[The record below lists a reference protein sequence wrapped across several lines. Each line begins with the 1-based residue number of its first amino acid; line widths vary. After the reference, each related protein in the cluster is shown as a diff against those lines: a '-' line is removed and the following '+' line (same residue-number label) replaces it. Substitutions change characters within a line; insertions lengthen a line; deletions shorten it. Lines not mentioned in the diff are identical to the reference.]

1 MPKWA
6 KVYPWGPPADH
17 PRTACT
23 SASHPRRTDLTE
35 TGAATT
41 RLNPRAGQPHR
52 RDDTRVI
59 EIDHVTK
66 RFDDYVAVVD
76 ADFSIGAG
84 EFFSLLGPSGCGK
97 TTTLRMIAGFDTP
110 TSGAIRLEGAD
121 VSRVPPHKR
130 NVNTVFQHYAL
141 FPHMTVWD
149 NVAYGPRS
157 RRKDRPEIKKRVDE
171 MLDVVRLTDFALRK
185 PAQLSGGQQQ
195 RVALAR
201 ALVNYPSA
209 LLLDEPLGALDLKLR
224 HVMQFE
230 LKRIQREVGITFV
243 YVTHDQEEALTM
255 SDRIAVMNAGNVEQI
270 GTPTEIYDRPATVFV
285 AGFIGQ
291 ANLWSGRQ
299 TGRANRDFVEV
310 ALLGSTLRA
319 RAGDTAIESGGRAT
333 VMVRPERVRVS
344 LDQPT
349 GDLVAV
355 PAKVVDLT
363 FQGPVLRLSM
373 VASDGTPVLAHIG
386 PEQDLPMLR
395 PGDEV
400 YAGWTPEASLVLP
413 SADIPTAEDLEE
425 LLDDT
430 SPAP

>member
-1 MPKWA
+1 MPHQA
-6 KVYPWGPPADH
+6 AQH
-17 PRTACT
+17 EAPR
-23 SASHPRRTDLTE
+23 PRGR
-35 TGAATT
+35 
-41 RLNPRAGQPHR
+41 P
-52 RDDTRVI
+52 VI

-66 RFDDYVAVVD
+66 RFADCVAVTE
-76 ADFSIGAG
+76 ADFSIGSG

-97 TTTLRMIAGFDTP
+97 TTTLRMIAGFESP
-110 TSGAIRLEGAD
+110 TEGAIRLEGVD

-157 RRKDRPEIKKRVDE
+157 KKKDKGEIRRRVDE
-171 MLDVVRLTDFALRK
+171 LLDIVRLTDFAERR

-224 HVMQFE
+224 QVMQFE

-255 SDRIAVMNAGNVEQI
+255 SDRIAVMNAGNVDQI
-270 GTPTEIYDRPATVFV
+270 GTPTEIYDRPSTVFV

-310 ALLGSTLRA
+310 EVLGTTLKA
-319 RAGDTAIESGGRAT
+319 RPGDITIEPGGQAT
-333 VMVRPERVRVS
+333 LMVRPERVQVS
-344 LDQPT
+344 VLSSGPPT
-349 GDLVAV
+349 GDVAAV
-355 PAKVVDLT
+355 RATVTDLT
-363 FQGPVLRLSM
+363 FQGPVVRLSLAAADESTI
-373 VASDGTPVLAHIG
+373 VAHIG
-386 PEQDLPMLR
+386 PEQHLPLLR

-400 YAGWTPEASLVLP
+400 YVSWAPDASLVLP
-413 SADIPTAEDLEE
+413 AADIPTAEDLQEM
-425 LLDDT
+425 LDD
-430 SPAP
+430 S

>member
-1 MPKWA
+1 MQ
-6 KVYPWGPPADH
+6 
-17 PRTACT
+17 TAT
-23 SASHPRRTDLTE
+23 SHPSR
-35 TGAATT
+35 GGGK
-41 RLNPRAGQPHR
+41 P
-52 RDDTRVI
+52 VI

-66 RFDDYVAVVD
+66 RFEDYIAVAD
-76 ADFSIGAG
+76 ADFTIGAG

-97 TTTLRMIAGFDTP
+97 TTTLRMIAGFENP
-110 TSGAIRLEGAD
+110 TEGAIRLEGVD
-121 VSRVPPHKR
+121 VSRVAPHKR
-130 NVNTVFQHYAL
+130 HVNTVFQHYAL

-157 RRKDRPEIKKRVDE
+157 QRKDKATITKSVDE
-171 MLDVVRLTDFALRK
+171 MLEVVRLTDFAKRK

-270 GTPTEIYDRPATVFV
+270 GTPTEIYDRPASVFV

-291 ANLWSGRQ
+291 ANLWHGRQ
-299 TGRANRDFVEV
+299 TGRANRDYVEV
-310 ALLGSTLRA
+310 DVLGTTLKA
-319 RAGDTAIESGGRAT
+319 RPGDTTIESGGQAT

-344 LDQPT
+344 MEQPS
-349 GDLVAV
+349 GDSAIVLAR
-355 PAKVVDLT
+355 VVDLT
-363 FQGPVLRLSM
+363 FQGPVLRLSL
-373 VASDGTPVLAHIG
+373 VAADGSPIIAHVG
-386 PEQDLPMLR
+386 SEQDLPLLR

-400 YAGWTPEASLVLP
+400 YVSWSPDASLVLP
-413 SADIPTAEDLEE
+413 AADIPTTRDLEE
-425 LLDDT
+425 MLDE
-430 SPAP
+430 S

>member
-1 MPKWA
+1 M
-6 KVYPWGPPADH
+6 
-17 PRTACT
+17 
-23 SASHPRRTDLTE
+23 
-35 TGAATT
+35 
-41 RLNPRAGQPHR
+41 
-52 RDDTRVI
+52 I

-66 RFDDYVAVVD
+66 RFDDYVAVLD
-76 ADFSIGAG
+76 ADFSIGSG
-84 EFFSLLGPSGCGK
+84 EFFSMLGPSGCGK
-97 TTTLRMIAGFDTP
+97 TTTLRMIAGFESP
-110 TSGAIRLEGAD
+110 TEGAIRLEGTD

-157 RRKDRPEIKKRVDE
+157 QKKSKEEVKRSVDE
-171 MLDVVRLTDFALRK
+171 LLEVVRLSDFALRK

-270 GTPTEIYDRPATVFV
+270 GSPTEIYDRPATVFV

-291 ANLWSGRQ
+291 ANLWHGRQ
-299 TGRANRDFVEV
+299 TGRVNRDFVEV
-310 ALLGSTLRA
+310 EVLGTKLA
-319 RAGDTAIESGGRAT
+319 AAPGDTTIEPGGQAT
-333 VMVRPERVRVS
+333 LMIRPERVRVS
-344 LDQPT
+344 MTPPD
-349 GDLVAV
+349 GEVATV
-355 PAKVVDLT
+355 PATVTDLT
-363 FQGPVLRLSM
+363 FQGPVLRLDL
-373 VASDGTPVLAHIG
+373 AAADGSPIVAHIG
-386 PEQDLPMLR
+386 PGEDLPMLR
-395 PGDEV
+395 PGDPV
-400 YAGWTPEASLVLP
+400 HVSWAPGASLVLP
-413 SADIPTAEDLEE
+413 AADIPTTEDLEE
-425 LLDDT
+425 MLDD
-430 SPAP
+430 S